1 VSIVAP
7 NAKAIASGVGNAI
20 LVAGFVTTMVTE
32 VAPQNATLAGILSV
46 ASAVIAGANT
56 FHVWLVKN
64 EDTVQAA
71 LDAGAELVGDLEHG
85 KHALGSTAPQSPQ

>member
-7 NAKAIASGVGNAI
+7 NAKAVASGLGNAL
-20 LVAGFVTTMVTE
+20 LVGGFVTTLVTE
-32 VAPQNATLAGILSV
+32 IAPQNPALAWILSG
-46 ASAVIAGANT
+46 ASVVLGAANT

-71 LDAGAELVGDLEHG
+71 IDAGVELVDDYEPG
-85 KHALGSTAPQSPQ
+85 KHALGATAPRGSQ